1 MKDTLKQEF
10 TRRISVANSTDL
22 IVILYDMVL
31 SYADDAEEAIKTD
44 EDHEFYAAISRM
56 RNCINELMCSLHMEY
71 EPAAALLSLYRYCIR
86 KLATAGIRRN
96 IESLDEIRKIIRPL
110 REAYAGLAE
119 TNTSGPVMGN
129 SEAVFAGLTYGKNDI
144 SESLVNNVNR
154 GMLV

>member
-1 MKDTLKQEF
+1 MKDALKQEF

-31 SYADDAEEAIKTD
+31 SYADDAEEALKTD

-86 KLATAGIRRN
+86 KLSTAGIRRS
-96 IESLDEIRKIIRPL
+96 IEPLDEIRKIIRPL
-110 REAYAGLAE
+110 RESYAGLAE

-129 SEAVFAGLTYGKNDI
+129 SESVIAGLTYGKNDI
-144 SESLVNNVNR
+144 SENLVNNVNR

>member
-1 MKDTLKQEF
+1 MTDNLKQEF

-31 SYADDAEEAIKTD
+31 SYADDAEEALKSD
-44 EDHEFYAAISRM
+44 EDHEFYAAISHM

-86 KLATAGIRRN
+86 KLSAAGIRRS
-96 IESLDEIRKIIRPL
+96 IEPLDEIRKIINPL
-110 REAYAGLAE
+110 RESYAELAQ

-129 SEAVFAGLTYGKNDI
+129 SESVVAGLTYGKNDVN
-144 SESLVNNVNR
+144 ESLVNSINR

>member
-31 SYADDAEEAIKTD
+31 SYADDAEEALKTD

-71 EPAAALLSLYRYCIR
+71 EPASALLELYKYCTR
-86 KLATAGIRRN
+86 KLATASIRRS
-96 IESLDEIRKIIRPL
+96 IQPLDEIRKIIIPL
-110 REAYAGLAE
+110 RDSYSELAK
-119 TNTSGPVMGN
+119 TNTSGAVMGN
-129 SEAVFAGLTYGKNDI
+129 SESVYAGMTYGKTDI
-144 SESLVNNVNR
+144 NENLVGNTNR

>member
-1 MKDTLKQEF
+1 MTDNLKQEF

-31 SYADDAEEAIKTD
+31 SYADDAEEELKTD

-71 EPAAALLSLYRYCIR
+71 EPAHALLALYRFCIR
-86 KLATAGIRRN
+86 KLSTAGIRRN
-96 IESLDEIRKIIRPL
+96 IEPLDEIRKIIRPL
-110 REAYAGLAE
+110 RDSYADLAR

-129 SEAVFAGLTYGKNDI
+129 SESVVAGLTYGKNDVN
-144 SESLVNNVNR
+144 ESLVNSINR